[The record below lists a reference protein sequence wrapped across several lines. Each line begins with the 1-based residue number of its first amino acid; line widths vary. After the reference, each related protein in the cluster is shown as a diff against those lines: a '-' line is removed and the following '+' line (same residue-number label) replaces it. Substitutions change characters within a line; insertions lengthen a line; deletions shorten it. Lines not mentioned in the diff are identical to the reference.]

1 MENPTIYE
9 FNAMRRRIND
19 ERTPEKTRT
28 SYIQILEEFNEP
40 LTPKESIS
48 EEAEETKAT
57 IEMLKETLEFQEG
70 KDREETENI
79 IKELEMALEFM

>member
-1 MENPTIYE
+1 MKDPTIFE

-28 SYIQILEEFNEP
+28 SYIQILEQFNEP
-40 LTPKESIS
+40 LTIKESIS
-48 EEAEETKAT
+48 EEEEETKAT

-70 KDREETENI
+70 EDREETENI